1 MQRTLLRDE
10 RGGILATLHIQDNG
24 DVIIY
29 DKNLHYKGRYIAKND
44 FTLDENGRYVGRGNL
59 TGSLI
64 SDRID
69 LKKRVFGRKSIA
81 YIQTAV

>member
-44 FTLDENGRYVGRGNL
+44 FTLDDNGRYVGRGNL

-64 SDRID
+64 VR
-69 LKKRVFGRKSIA
+69 
-81 YIQTAV
+81 

>member
-29 DKNLHYKGRYIAKND
+29 YKGRYIAKND

-64 SDRID
+64 VR
-69 LKKRVFGRKSIA
+69 
-81 YIQTAV
+81 

>member
-10 RGGILATLHIQDNG
+10 RGGIIRRCYCVNIQDNG

-64 SDRID
+64 VR
-69 LKKRVFGRKSIA
+69 
-81 YIQTAV
+81 

>member
-29 DKNLHYKGRYIAKND
+29 DKNLHYKGRYIAK
-44 FTLDENGRYVGRGNL
+44 TISRLMK
-59 TGSLI
+59 TGVMSAGAI
-64 SDRID
+64 
-69 LKKRVFGRKSIA
+69 
-81 YIQTAV
+81 

>member
-29 DKNLHYKGRYIAKND
+29 DKNLHYKGRYIAK
-44 FTLDENGRYVGRGNL
+44 TISRL
-59 TGSLI
+59 TKTGVMSAGAI
-64 SDRID
+64 
-69 LKKRVFGRKSIA
+69 
-81 YIQTAV
+81 

>member
-29 DKNLHYKGRYIAKND
+29 DKNLHYKGRYIAK
-44 FTLDENGRYVGRGNL
+44 TILRL
-59 TGSLI
+59 TKTGVMSAGAI
-64 SDRID
+64 
-69 LKKRVFGRKSIA
+69 
-81 YIQTAV
+81 

>member
-10 RGGILATLHIQDNG
+10 RGGILATLQIQDNG

-29 DKNLHYKGRYIAKND
+29 DKNLHYKGRYIARKD
-44 FTLDENGRYVGRGNL
+44 FTLAENGRYVGRGNL

-64 SDRID
+64 VR
-69 LKKRVFGRKSIA
+69 
-81 YIQTAV
+81 